1 MKITNRQL
9 MQIIK
14 EEMARVTEEFGSIA
28 KGNIPDSLIAQL
40 EADGVDLERFRAG
53 MEEFEDHNGRT
64 VVKAIIDGVT
74 WVYLH
79 WSEDDT
85 WENQP
90 AADLNEGMTPDQMP
104 DSWRQILGDCLEE
117 KS

>member
-1 MKITNRQL
+1 MKVNQRQL
-9 MQIIK
+9 RQIIK
-14 EEMARVTEEFGSIA
+14 EEIARVSEGFGAIV
-28 KGNIPDSLIAQL
+28 KGDIPDSLIAQL
-40 EADGVDLERFRAG
+40 EADGVDLEKFRAG
-53 MEEFEDHNGRT
+53 MEQLEDYKGRM
-64 VVKAIIDGVT
+64 VVKSVIDGVT
-74 WVYLH
+74 WMYLH
-79 WSEDDT
+79 WPEDDT